1 MNVFHPHITRIRGA
15 VLLGLSALVIH
26 YNVALAD
33 AKSVADY
40 TDEQL
45 LAAGWTSKQI
55 ANARASAPKGPS
67 TKPESTGSARST
79 GTSTDVL
86 DYVSVFE
93 SYRSFEELDDI
104 GWREA
109 NDNVGRIGGWR
120 SYARQVQAE
129 QKKEKSSKGE
139 DK

>member
-1 MNVFHPHITRIRGA
+1 MILFHPPNSRISGA
-15 VLLGLSALVIH
+15 VLLGLSILLIH
-26 YNVALAD
+26 FNVALAD
-33 AKSVADY
+33 AKKAADY

-45 LAAGWTSKQI
+45 LAAGWTAKQI
-55 ANARASAPKGPS
+55 ADARASSPEKSPKKKVTGES
-67 TKPESTGSARST
+67 KPVRDKNSGI
-79 GTSTDVL
+79 

-93 SYRSFEELDDI
+93 NYRSFEDLSDI

-129 QKKEKSSKGE
+129 QKKESSKGD